1 MQEIVPDIE
10 RWHALNKPVALAT
23 VIETFGS
30 SPRPVGAKMALTADG
45 EMTGSVSG
53 GCVEGAVVEAGVE
66 VLRTRKPQL
75 LHFGVSDDT
84 AWNVGLACGGQID
97 VFVRLMDWSLFKQLK
112 EAMDHA
118 NPVAYVTVVRGP
130 APLPGKEMVVLGSG
144 EVFGTISEELD
155 AVVKTEVGSVFPRG
169 ASQQMILP
177 VEGSIE
183 IFADVL
189 LPAPTLIVVGG
200 VHIAITLVALAKIL
214 GYRTIVIDPR
224 RHFGSQ
230 VRFPDVDRLVHTW
243 PDEALTE
250 VGITPATAVV
260 LLTHDPKIDDP
271 GLIAAL
277 PSSAFYIGALGSR
290 KTQAARR
297 KRLLEAGFPESQV
310 DRLHGPIGLDIHAR
324 TPEEIALA
332 IMAEIVLAR
341 NG

>member
-1 MQEIVPDIE
+1 MQEIIPDIE

-66 VLRTRKPQL
+66 VLRTGKPQL

-112 EAMDHA
+112 KAMDHA
-118 NPVAYVTVVRGP
+118 HPIAYVTVVRGP
-130 APLPGKEMVVLGSG
+130 APLPGEEIVVFKSG
-144 EVFGTISEELD
+144 EVFSMISEELG
-155 AVVKTEVGSVFPRG
+155 AAVKTVVDTVFPRG
-169 ASQQMILP
+169 ESQRMILS
-177 VEGSIE
+177 VERSIE
-183 IFADVL
+183 IFVDVL

-200 VHIAITLVALAKIL
+200 VHIAIALVALAKTL
-214 GYRTIVIDPR
+214 GYRTIIIDPR

-230 VRFPDVDRLVHTW
+230 VRFPAVDRLVHTW
-243 PDEALTE
+243 PDEALVE

-297 KRLLEAGFPESQV
+297 KRMLEAGFTESQV

>member
-1 MQEIVPDIE
+1 MQDITPDIE
-10 RWHALNKPVALAT
+10 NWHTLNKPVALAT

-30 SPRPVGAKMALTADG
+30 SPRPVGAKMALTSDG

-53 GCVEGAVVEAGVE
+53 GCVEGVVVEAGIE
-66 VLRTRKPQL
+66 VLRTGKPKL
-75 LHFGVSDDT
+75 LHFGVSDDS
-84 AWNVGLACGGQID
+84 AWSVGLACGGQID
-97 VFVRLMDWSLFKQLK
+97 VFIRRMDWSLFMQLK

-118 NPVAYVTVVRGP
+118 HPVAYVTVVRGP
-130 APLPGKEMVVLGSG
+130 GSLPGREIVVLESG
-144 EVFGTISEELD
+144 GVFGTINDKLD
-155 AVVKTEVGSVFPRG
+155 AVVKTEVGTVFPSGKSWRMVL
-169 ASQQMILP
+169 S

-183 IFADVL
+183 IFVDVL

-200 VHIAITLVALAKIL
+200 VHIAIALVALAKTL
-214 GYRTIVIDPR
+214 GYRTIIIDPR

-230 VRFPDVDRLVHTW
+230 ARFPAVDRLIHAW
-243 PDEALTE
+243 PDEALAE
-250 VGITPATAVV
+250 VGITSATALVF
-260 LLTHDPKIDDP
+260 LTHDPKIDDP
-271 GLIAAL
+271 GLIASI
-277 PSSAFYIGALGSR
+277 PSPAFYIGALGSQ

-297 KRLLEAGFPESQV
+297 KRLLDTGFAESQL

>member
-1 MQEIVPDIE
+1 MQDIIFDIE
-10 RWHALNKPVALAT
+10 HWYAQTKPVALAT
-23 VIETFGS
+23 VVETFGS
-30 SPRPVGAKMALTADG
+30 SPRPVGAKMALTSDG

-53 GCVEGAVVEAGVE
+53 GCVEGAVVEAGIE
-66 VLRTRKPQL
+66 VLRTGKPQL

-97 VFVRLMDWSLFKQLK
+97 VFVRRMDWELFKQLK

-118 NPVAYVTVVRGP
+118 HPVAYITVVRGP
-130 APLPGKEMVVLGSG
+130 GSMPGREIVVLESG

-155 AVVKTEVGSVFPRG
+155 AVVKTVVGTVFPRG
-169 ASQQMILP
+169 ASQRMILP
-177 VEGSIE
+177 VEGPIE
-183 IFADVL
+183 IFVDVFL
-189 LPAPTLIVVGG
+189 HAPTLIVVGG
-200 VHIAITLVALAKIL
+200 VHIAIALVALAKTL

-230 VRFPDVDRLVHTW
+230 ARFPLVDRLIHAW
-243 PDEALTE
+243 PDEALAE
-250 VGITPATAVV
+250 VGITSTTAVV

-277 PSSAFYIGALGSR
+277 PSPAFYIGALGSR

-297 KRLLEAGFPESQV
+297 KRLLVVGFTESQV
-310 DRLHGPIGLDIHAR
+310 DRLHGPIGLDIHAH
-324 TPEEIALA
+324 TPEEIGLA

>member
-1 MQEIVPDIE
+1 MQDIIPDIE
-10 RWHALNKPVALAT
+10 RWHALNKLVALAT
-23 VIETFGS
+23 VIETYGS
-30 SPRPVGAKMALTADG
+30 SPRPVGAKMALTSDG

-53 GCVEGAVVEAGVE
+53 GCVESAVVETGVE
-66 VLRTRKPQL
+66 VLRTGKPQL

-112 EAMDHA
+112 EAMDRAH
-118 NPVAYVTVVRGP
+118 PVAYVTMLRGP
-130 APLPGKEMVVLGSG
+130 APLPGKEMVVLESG

-155 AVVKTEVGSVFPRG
+155 AVVKTVVCTVFPRG
-169 ASQQMILP
+169 ESRRMILP

-183 IFADVL
+183 IFIDVV
-189 LPAPTLIVVGG
+189 LPAPTLIVIGG
-200 VHIAITLVALAKIL
+200 VHIAIALVALAKTL
-214 GYRTIVIDPR
+214 AYRTIIIDPR

-230 VRFPDVDRLVHTW
+230 ARFPVVDRLIHTW
-243 PDEALTE
+243 PDEALAE
-250 VGITPATAVV
+250 VGITSATAVV
-260 LLTHDPKIDDP
+260 FLTHDPKIDDP
-271 GLIAAL
+271 GLIATL
-277 PSSAFYIGALGSR
+277 PSPAFYIGALGSR

-297 KRLLEAGFPESQV
+297 KRLLEAGFTESQV

-341 NG
+341 NH